1 MGSSLVHSL
10 SDLFFFNNSIQDF
23 HSHRGC
29 GKGSRSIVSLAQ
41 AASQRGWEMVTVCSL
56 FFVFPQTLPNWTS
69 TCWNITYEHFF
80 SQLFGVGSTL
90 MFALPVM
97 QLFLPSVSCCY
108 NEPFPIHVISKGE
121 KTAWKQNKENT
132 TKENQ
137 GFFQR
142 PIWCTSIN
150 RKKMPEEVG
159 GRNCTSRQLLTCVVS
174 STWGS
179 WMVNK

>member
-1 MGSSLVHSL
+1 MWKRQQVHHVLSQGGSQEHQDKQGLVNGNCLRFIFCVAKNPPKAGLQH
-10 SDLFFFNNSIQDF
+10 IKI
-23 HSHRGC
+23 SHM
-29 GKGSRSIVSLAQ
+29 K
-41 AASQRGWEMVTVCSL
+41 
-56 FFVFPQTLPNWTS
+56 
-69 TCWNITYEHFF
+69 YFF
-80 SQLFGVGSTL
+80 SQLFGLGSAL

-108 NEPFPIHVISKGE
+108 NKPFPIHVISKGE
-121 KTAWKQNKENT
+121 KTAWKQNKENR
-132 TKENQ
+132 TKGNQ

-159 GRNCTSRQLLTCVVS
+159 ARNCTSRQLLTRVVS
-174 STWGS
+174 STLGS